1 MMRRWLH
8 YNTGVCT
15 RESFI
20 KNSKVFVHSRLIFVV
35 FVEVCE
41 LCTNV
46 VVVLLSAYSCYK
58 TTTHKTVPCPLYPW
72 RRFCFLIRRGM
83 PEWCCT
89 RMGLEIWVGC
99 LSSLTFL
106 GLYWV
111 DDPNNCTVL
120 APSCRI
126 HRCISP
132 KSFRKWEVENDFET
146 FAFHKCFCLSSL
158 LSVGWLVLFL
168 VWNIPNVS
176 WELRAR
182 LCTNL
187 SDHSDN

>member
-1 MMRRWLH
+1 MFVWRFLWIVIYIVDLCYMMRRWLH

-20 KNSKVFVHSRLIFVV
+20 KNSKVFVHSRLIFVD

-46 VVVLLSAYSCYK
+46 VVVLLSADSCYK

-99 LSSLTFL
+99 LSYLTFL
-106 GLYWV
+106 GFFWL

-132 KSFRKWEVENDFET
+132 KR
-146 FAFHKCFCLSSL
+146 
-158 LSVGWLVLFL
+158 
-168 VWNIPNVS
+168 
-176 WELRAR
+176 
-182 LCTNL
+182 
-187 SDHSDN
+187 